1 MITNSR
7 DLFFVRKIQVNFY
20 FKNNIVIKNLFFF
33 ENMLFRTYSVKNEAF
48 LANIKLKWLFDQIS
62 KPTEIDKSLSN
73 IKPLIKNKKTKKY
86 LLNLLEDFSKI
97 TNFSDKKNF
106 IENFRKFNCNF
117 NKIINLFDK
126 NFTTSCE
133 FQILNFFYV
142 NKINEIKNYK
152 DFLFK
157 TKKKVNIAE
166 TVFIEIFLKKCS
178 LSLNKISKIQYLF
191 NLLKELIKK

>member
-106 IENFRKFNCNF
+106 IENFKKFNCNF

-157 TKKKVNIAE
+157 KKKKSQHSRNCV
-166 TVFIEIFLKKCS
+166 
-178 LSLNKISKIQYLF
+178 Y
-191 NLLKELIKK
+191 